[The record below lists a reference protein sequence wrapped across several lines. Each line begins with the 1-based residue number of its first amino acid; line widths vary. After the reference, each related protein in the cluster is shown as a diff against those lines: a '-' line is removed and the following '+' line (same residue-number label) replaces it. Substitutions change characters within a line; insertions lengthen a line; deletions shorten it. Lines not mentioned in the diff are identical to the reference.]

1 MTAQHVKRHC
11 TVENEGINMTK
22 LFVFNFI
29 MIAIIVLVL
38 YIVKRTVKSEKQQ
51 NILLICASVGT
62 VLLHY
67 SMLFY
72 HVADGTALQYLKETP
87 NLILPIY
94 PCNLV
99 MWFAVIFAFCK
110 NKRSRLAEFLGDYI
124 FWFGLLSALVGM
136 FANVDF
142 IMNPTFA
149 DYAIT
154 KSIVAHVT
162 LLFNIL
168 LLPLF
173 GYVKMDLFRN
183 MKNILIS
190 IVVMLFTGLYCN
202 LLFAVLASEEVAYDV
217 NSMFLLHSPFEGA
230 DFLTYPVIA
239 LMAIPI
245 YFAVF
250 AACDYFA
257 YEKGN
262 RFYNRF
268 KVKRNGNIE

>member
-1 MTAQHVKRHC
+1 MTP
-11 TVENEGINMTK
+11 
-22 LFVFNFI
+22 LFIFNFVT
-29 MIAIIVLVL
+29 IAVITLFLIL
-38 YIVKRTVKSEKQQ
+38 IKRTVKSVRVQ
-51 NILLICASVGT
+51 NIILISASLAT

-72 HVADGTALQYLKETP
+72 HLTRGDAIEYLADTP

-99 MWFAVIFAFCK
+99 MWTAVIFGCLK
-110 NKRSRLAEFLGDYI
+110 DKRSRLGALIGDYV
-124 FWFGLLSALVGM
+124 FWFGLISSLVGM

-149 DYAIT
+149 DFNIT
-154 KSIVAHVT
+154 KSVLAHGT

-183 MKNILIS
+183 LCHIIYSIIGMLI
-190 IVVMLFTGLYCN
+190 TGLYCN
-202 LLFAVLASEEVAYDV
+202 LLFWVLVSYESAYDV
-217 NSMFLLHSPFEGA
+217 NSMFLMHSPFDGV
-230 DFLTYPVIA
+230 DFLTYPFIA
-239 LMAIPI
+239 LVAIPI

-250 AACDYFA
+250 TVCELFA
-257 YEKGN
+257 YKKGE
-262 RFYNRF
+262 RYYNRLQRALGD
-268 KVKRNGNIE
+268 KRAGKSDK

>member
-1 MTAQHVKRHC
+1 ML
-11 TVENEGINMTK
+11 K
-22 LFVFNFI
+22 LFIFNVIMLAIVFLLL
-29 MIAIIVLVL
+29 IA
-38 YIVKRTVKSEKQQ
+38 VKKTVKSCKAE
-51 NILLICASVGT
+51 NALLIFASVGT

-72 HVADGTALQYLKETP
+72 HIFNGTATEYIRETP

-94 PCNLV
+94 PCNIV
-99 MWFAVIFAFCK
+99 MWSAVIFAFLK
-110 NKRSRLAEFLGDYI
+110 NKRSRFGEFLSDYI

-149 DYAIT
+149 NFHNI

-173 GYVKMDLFRN
+173 GFVKFDLFRN

-190 IVVMLFTGLYCN
+190 ILEMLVIGFYCN
-202 LLFAVLASEEVAYDV
+202 LLFTALSSEAAAYDV

-239 LMAIPI
+239 LIAIPI
-245 YFAVF
+245 YFALF
-250 AACDYFA
+250 AVCELFA
-257 YEKGN
+257 YKRGE
-262 RFYNRF
+262 RFYNRLS
-268 KVKRNGNIE
+268 KKYKAWQEKKG

>member
-1 MTAQHVKRHC
+1 
-11 TVENEGINMTK
+11 MTK

-29 MIAIIVLVL
+29 MITIVVLLL
-38 YIVKRTVKSEKQQ
+38 YIVKRTVKNEKQQ
-51 NILLICASVGT
+51 NLLLICASVGT

-72 HVADGTALQYLKETP
+72 YAAEGTALEYLKETP

-110 NKRSRLAEFLGDYI
+110 NKKSKLSQFIGDYI

-190 IVVMLFTGLYCN
+190 IVLMLFTGLYCN
-202 LLFAVLASEEVAYDV
+202 LLFAVLASEAVAYDV

-268 KVKRNGNIE
+268 KVKRKENIE